1 MGIIKMLEEIKYTTK
16 FIGFTGA
23 MFHFIVSINGQ
34 SFDYRMGAGH
44 CTKLNNDK
52 TSVQFKI
59 TELEKDDRISIC
71 KAIFGYH
78 RSISIYEY
86 ENLKIVYVKRPDLKE
101 VLNCLFL
108 DSMARDQCFE
118 DWCDDFGY
126 SMDSIS
132 QKKIYDDCIQNSIR
146 LKKALGNKYHDIKQY
161 IEGLEL

>member
-1 MGIIKMLEEIKYTTK
+1 MLEDIKYTTQ

-23 MFHFIVSINGQ
+23 MFHFKVSINGQ
-34 SFDYRMGAGH
+34 LFDYSMGAGH

-59 TELEKDDRISIC
+59 TDLEKDDRVSIC

-108 DSMARDQCFE
+108 DSMARDQCFN
-118 DWCDDFGY
+118 DWCLDFGY
-126 SMDSIS
+126 SDDSIIT
-132 QKKIYDDCIQNSIR
+132 KNIYDDCIQNSIR
-146 LKKALGNKYHDIKQY
+146 LKKALGSKYHDINEY
-161 IEGLEL
+161 IRDLEL